1 MELRQLATFQA
12 VASTLSFTRA
22 AEALDYAQ
30 SSVTAQIQSLE
41 AELGVPLF
49 ERLGKRIVLTAAG
62 QRLRAY
68 AEQMLRL
75 ADEARVAVQDGD
87 EPAGVLTIG
96 APESLCV
103 YRLTQVLSRY
113 HVRFPRVQVVFH
125 PGMCAEL
132 QRALHEGKLD
142 LAFLLEPPLPSGALV
157 VEPLIAEP
165 MLLLAHPDHHLA
177 RAPRVEPRMLDGEGM
192 LLTEA
197 GCSYRVPFERSLAQ
211 AAARPAT
218 VTEFGSIEAIKQCV
232 MAGMGLAFLPAIT
245 VAAELAQRRLVALPW
260 TDDDYG
266 LVTQMAWHRDKRLS
280 PALRAFMGLTRRALL
295 AGADVDRAA
304 GA

>member
-12 VASTLSFTRA
+12 VAMALSFTRA

-49 ERLGKRIVLTAAG
+49 ERLGKRVVLTAAG
-62 QRLRAY
+62 HRLRGY
-68 AEQMLRL
+68 AEQMLAL
-75 ADEARVAVQDGD
+75 ADEARRALQVGE

-113 HVRFPRVQVVFH
+113 HARFPAVQVVFH
-125 PGMCAEL
+125 PGMCSHL
-132 QRALHEGKLD
+132 QRALHDGNLD
-142 LAFLLEPPLPSGALV
+142 LAFLLELPLPSGALV
-157 VEPLIAEP
+157 IEPLVPEP

-177 RAPRVEPRMLDGEGM
+177 RLARVEPRMLDGEGV

-197 GCSYRVPFERSLAQ
+197 GCSYRVPFERSLAR

-218 VTEFGSIEAIKQCV
+218 VTEFGNIEAIKQCV
-232 MAGMGLAFLPAIT
+232 MAGMGVAFLPAIT
-245 VAAELAQRRLVALPW
+245 VAAELARRRLVALPW
-260 TDDDYG
+260 TEGDYG

-280 PALRAFMGLTRRALL
+280 PALRAFIDLTRQVLTAP
-295 AGADVDRAA
+295 APRAA
-304 GA
+304 G

>member
-30 SSVTAQIQSLE
+30 SSVTAQIQGLE

-49 ERLGKRIVLTAAG
+49 ERLGKRVVLTDAG
-62 QRLRAY
+62 QRLQGY
-68 AEQMLRL
+68 AERMLRL
-75 ADEARVAVQDGD
+75 AEEARSAVQDGE
-87 EPAGVLTIG
+87 EPAGALTIG

-103 YRLTQVLSRY
+103 YRITQVLSRY
-113 HVRFPRVQVVFH
+113 NARFPRVQVIFH

-142 LAFLLEPPLPSGALV
+142 LAFLLEPLLPSGTLV
-157 VEPLIAEP
+157 VEALIPEP
-165 MLLLAHPDHHLA
+165 MLLLAHPGHHLA
-177 RAPRVEPRMLDGEGM
+177 RAPRVEPYMLDAEAV

-211 AAARPAT
+211 AGARPANI
-218 VTEFGSIEAIKQCV
+218 TEFGNIEAIKQCV
-232 MAGMGLAFLPAIT
+232 MAGMGVAFLPAIT
-245 VAAELAQRRLVALPW
+245 VAGELAQGRLVALPW
-260 TDDDYG
+260 TDEDYG
-266 LVTQMAWHRDKRLS
+266 LLTQMAWHRNKRIS
-280 PALRAFMGLTRRALL
+280 PALRAFIDLTRQVLT
-295 AGADVDRAA
+295 AGRD
-304 GA
+304 G